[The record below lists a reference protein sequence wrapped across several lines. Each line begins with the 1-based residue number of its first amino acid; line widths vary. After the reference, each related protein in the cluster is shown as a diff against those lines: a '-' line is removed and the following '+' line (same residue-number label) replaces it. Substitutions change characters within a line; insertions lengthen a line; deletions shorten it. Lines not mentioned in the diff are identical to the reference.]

1 MTYPDQRRTSSTH
14 KTSTPDTEGKPSL
27 PQAGEMQVRKGPR
40 GLLRSSS
47 KHKWSSNGP
56 RKGEDHQRLAN
67 APKISRSTG
76 IHRIPQLLLEIHRR
90 VLTNSETLHD
100 LTKKDTVFMWN
111 DKCRM
116 AFEELK
122 GRITSTPILAM
133 ARDTGLM
140 RIEANTCQF
149 TTRGVL
155 SQEQEGVFQ
164 PIAFFSQSLNETE
177 RNYDIYNRELLGIMK
192 ALKEW

>member
-1 MTYPDQRRTSSTH
+1 MDYLGVVVSTNGVAMDPEKV
-14 KTSTPDTEGKPSL
+14 KTIKDWPTPQKLVEVQEFIGFLNFYWRFIEGFSRI
-27 PQAGEMQVRKGPR
+27 VRP
-40 GLLRSSS
+40 
-47 KHKWSSNGP
+47 
-56 RKGEDHQRLAN
+56 
-67 APKISRSTG
+67 
-76 IHRIPQLLLEIHRR
+76 
-90 VLTNSETLHD
+90 LHD

-122 GRITSTPILAM
+122 GRITSAPILAM

-149 TTRGVL
+149 TTGGVL